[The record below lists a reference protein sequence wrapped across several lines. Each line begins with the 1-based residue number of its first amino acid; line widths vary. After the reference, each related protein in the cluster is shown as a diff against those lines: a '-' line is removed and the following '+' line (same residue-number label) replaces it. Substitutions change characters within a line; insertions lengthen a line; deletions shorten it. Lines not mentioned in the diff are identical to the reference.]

1 MLEESSAMSDRNSN
15 TSMLRGFL
23 AGAIGG
29 LVASW
34 VMNGFITGA
43 MKMQE
48 TMKSPE
54 QKAQEE
60 SQKAAQPKSEEAS
73 EDSTMKVADTV
84 AWLATGQHLSKQG
97 KQKGGPIVHYAFGTF
112 MGALYGTLAELSG
125 SATAGAGTAFGTGLF
140 IAADEVMVP
149 ALGLSKPPTQ
159 QPVSDQLTHY
169 AAHLVY
175 GATTE
180 LVRRIAA

>member
-1 MLEESSAMSDRNSN
+1 M
-15 TSMLRGFL
+15 RGML

-29 LVASW
+29 FVAAW
-34 VMNGFITGA
+34 VMNGFISGA
-43 MKMQE
+43 MKVQE

-54 QKAQEE
+54 EKQREQ
-60 SQKAAQPKSEEAS
+60 SQNPQNE

-84 AWLATGQHLSKQG
+84 AWLATGQHLSKEG
-97 KQKGGPIVHYAFGTF
+97 KQKGGPIVHYAFGTL
-112 MGALYGTLAELSG
+112 MGSLYGGLVALSD
-125 SATAGAGTAFGTGLF
+125 SAKAGAGTAFGTGLF
-140 IAADEVMVP
+140 IAADEIMVP

-159 QPVSDQLTHY
+159 QAISDQLTHY

-175 GATTE
+175 GTTTE

>member
-1 MLEESSAMSDRNSN
+1 MSDRDAD
-15 TSMLRGFL
+15 TRIVRGVL

-29 LVASW
+29 LFAAW
-34 VMNGFITGA
+34 VMNGFIAGA
-43 MKMQE
+43 MKIQQPSQNSGQQQNE
-48 TMKSPE
+48 E
-54 QKAQEE
+54 Q
-60 SQKAAQPKSEEAS
+60 S

-84 AWLATGQHLSKQG
+84 TWLATGRHLSREG
-97 KQKGGPIVHYAFGTF
+97 KQKGGPIVHYAFGTL
-112 MGALYGTLAELSG
+112 MGALYGALAELSRK
-125 SATAGAGTAFGTGLF
+125 STAGAGTAFGTGLF
-140 IAADEVMVP
+140 LAADEVMVP

-180 LVRRIAA
+180 MVRRIAA